1 MLPEGQLECLLA
13 YNASR
18 VPLVIPLL
26 PANGQDMTFPDSLE
40 MFLRTHSYSAKE
52 WEDSGLSWDTLKAIA
67 EDHARRIEDCATAG
81 RAVREKL
88 ERCSAIH
95 TIKMRVKSPESVA
108 EKVLRKRLLAP
119 DRDFSLAT
127 YRSEVTDLVGI
138 RCLHLF
144 KGQWEEIHKY
154 VAQSFAL
161 KESPVMYHHRG
172 DQVDTPHCDRLG
184 VLPKVHGKGYR
195 SVHYLLE
202 VVPLKEPV
210 NVEIQ
215 VRTQAEDL
223 WSEVDHRARYS
234 RTTEP
239 PAHEAQALDL
249 LNVFTA
255 AADGL
260 VSYVQQL
267 RRVTA
272 EMEARDAELRRMAE
286 ALTALESANLGKDK
300 ELSALRESLER
311 MQKAPPSVTVPSLQR
326 PLIGQTLGEMFETS
340 ARLSRGFSSGTLGG
354 ALVCVQCGRVDP
366 GAAGASGRC
375 TMCESAA
382 VLTRPLIGR

>member
-1 MLPEGQLECLLA
+1 MPACVGRKPSPA
-13 YNASR
+13 GR
-18 VPLVIPLL
+18 PITP
-26 PANGQDMTFPDSLE
+26 PANGQEMTLPDSLE

-88 ERCSAIH
+88 ERCPAIH
-95 TIKMRVKSPESVA
+95 TIKMRVKSPDSVA
-108 EKVLRKRLLAP
+108 EKVLRKKIMSP
-119 DRDFSLAT
+119 DREFSLAT

-144 KGQWEEIHKY
+144 KGQWEQIHEY
-154 VAQSFAL
+154 VTQSFAL
-161 KESPVMYHHRG
+161 TESAVMYHHRG

-184 VLPKVHGKGYR
+184 VVPKVHGKGYR

-202 VVPLKEPV
+202 VVPLREPV
-210 NVEIQ
+210 SVEIQ

-239 PAHEAQALDL
+239 PAHEAEALDL
-249 LNVFTA
+249 LNTFTA
-255 AADGL
+255 AADGM
-260 VSYVQQL
+260 VSYVQLL
-267 RRVTA
+267 RRVTV

-286 ALTALESANLGKDK
+286 ALTALENANLGKDK
-300 ELSALRESLER
+300 ELSALRESVER
-311 MQKAPPSVTVPSLQR
+311 MQKGPPAVTVPSLQR
-326 PLIGQTLGEMFETS
+326 PLIGQSLGDMFDSGATLKRMIP
-340 ARLSRGFSSGTLGG
+340 SSTLLN
-354 ALVCVQCGRVDP
+354 ALTCVTCGRVGT
-366 GAAGASGRC
+366 GALDSDGRC
-375 TMCESAA
+375 GMCHAA
-382 VLTRPLIGR
+382 ATLTRPLIGR